1 MADRTSRHGPTAG
14 ERADAD
20 DGNLSLSGTTT
31 AGETTPLLL
40 QSDAGSTRDGAISD
54 PEVVSEDGD
63 SDDDDVPPTIGKGRA
78 FALIMSMWA
87 LIFLQGAHIN
97 TPSRPSIWLA
107 MRSNWL
113 PTSAA
118 SPHGLAD

>member
-20 DGNLSLSGTTT
+20 DGNLNLSGTTT

-40 QSDAGSTRDGAISD
+40 QSDAGSTRDGTLSD
-54 PEVVSEDGD
+54 PEVVSENGD
-63 SDDDDVPPTIGKGRA
+63 SDDDVPPTIGKGRA

-87 LIFLQGAHIN
+87 LIFLQGAHA
-97 TPSRPSIWLA
+97 THHPHPLDMA
-107 MRSNWL
+107 GDGTQLPKL
-113 PTSAA
+113 PTY
-118 SPHGLAD
+118 LWLD